1 MYIYGSTVH
10 RARRVC
16 TNEREIDDNE
26 GTYGL
31 SAWTTLRRCSVR
43 VMHATV
49 YHVRIHSMVGI
60 RTLFSEICFGLIV
73 SGKAFPSH
81 GTFCSLFWNLK
92 SHRYTVSRLSPDC
105 SRKYTHIYSH
115 IYSHMYSHIYSH
127 MYLHMTHTTR
137 QRQLLLPFHTSYII
151 MHLMLSHLVPLCPQ
165 PPASLSYT

>member
-105 SRKYTHIYSH
+105 SH
-115 IYSHMYSHIYSH
+115 IYSHMYS
-127 MYLHMTHTTR
+127 HMTHTTR

-151 MHLMLSHLVPLCPQ
+151 IHLMLSHLVPLCPQ